1 MLRPPRPEKLP
12 YEATVHGITR
22 HDPYHWLRDDNWQ
35 QVMRQPEVLEPR
47 IRAHLDLENAHT
59 DAAMAATDALQATL
73 FSELKGRIKE
83 DESSVPAKDGEY
95 LYYTRYELGAQH
107 PRYCRR
113 PLGPLPPPGSKD
125 TLELRAREEV
135 LFDADAASKGHS
147 YFSAR
152 GISHTRDHRRLAYAV
167 DTNGSEYYEVRLRDL
182 TSGTDLPDR
191 IASTSGSLVFSND
204 GNFVFYTAVDDN
216 HRPSKVF
223 RHRVGTA
230 TDSDVLVYE
239 ELDPGFFVGLNQTED
254 YSEIVI
260 VSHDHVTSEQR
271 LIDASRPE
279 SEPRL
284 IAERKAGMEYGVSSL
299 GDELLI
305 LTNAGAR
312 DFKLVVAPRANP
324 APETWRELVPHRPG
338 CLILA
343 VTTFSGHI
351 VRLEMANGL
360 PRIVIRSRQDGSE
373 HSIAFA
379 EEAYSL
385 GLLPGYEYHTRNL
398 RFSYSSLTT
407 PQETYDYD
415 MQTRERTLVDRREVP
430 SGHDPSLYRSAR
442 VFATSHDGAQIPISL
457 LWHEATP
464 SPREGS
470 SVPGGV
476 PLLLYGYGSYGH
488 GIPASFSSNSL
499 SLVNRGF
506 VYAIAHVRGG
516 KELGY
521 GWYESGKLREKK
533 NTFQDFVAAAE
544 HLCRTGWSAP
554 DKIAIHGGSAGG
566 MLVGAAVNSRPDLF
580 NAVVGE
586 VPFVDVLNTMC
597 DAELPLTPP
606 EWPEWGNPLEDEAA
620 YRYIASYSPY
630 DNVTSQRY
638 PNILATAGLT
648 DPRVTYWEPAK
659 WVARLR
665 ELSTGDGLL
674 LLRTYMQA
682 GHGGAAGRFEKLHQV
697 AFVQAFILL
706 TCGGTSAPLLPAT
719 RL

>member
-1 MLRPPRPEKLP
+1 MTRPPRPEQIP
-12 YEATVHGITR
+12 HSATLHGITR
-22 HDPYHWLRDDNWQ
+22 QDPYHWLRDDNWQ
-35 QVMRQPEVLEPR
+35 QVMRQPEVLEAT

-59 DAAMAATDALQATL
+59 DRAMATTNELQEALFA
-73 FSELKGRIKE
+73 ELRGRIKE
-83 DESSVPAKDGEY
+83 DESSVPAKDGPF
-95 LYYTRYELGAQH
+95 LYYTRYALGAQH

-113 PLGPLPPPGSKD
+113 PAGELPPVGSAAAD
-125 TLELRAREEV
+125 AVPADEQL
-135 LFDADAASKGHS
+135 LFDADAASQGHA

-152 GISHTRDHRRLAYAV
+152 GVCHTRDHRRLAYAL
-167 DTNGSEYYEVRLRDL
+167 DTNGSEYFEIRLRDL
-182 TSGTDLPDR
+182 ATGNDLPDR
-191 IASTSGSLVFSND
+191 IASTSGNPVFSAD
-204 GNFVFYTAVDDN
+204 GAFLFYTAVDDN

-223 RHRVGTA
+223 RHRVGSPSE
-230 TDSDVLVYE
+230 SDVLVYE
-239 ELDPGFFVGLNQTED
+239 EADPGFFVGIEHTED
-254 YSEIVI
+254 YSDIVI

-271 LIDASRPE
+271 LIDAAHPE
-279 SEPRL
+279 TEPRL
-284 IAERKAGMEYGVSSL
+284 IAARKPGMEYGVSSL

-312 DFKLVVAPRANP
+312 DFKLAVAPRANP
-324 APETWRELVPHRPG
+324 SPENWVELVPHRPG

-351 VRLEMANGL
+351 VRLEIDGGL
-360 PRIVIRSRQDGSE
+360 PRIVIRSRKDGSE
-373 HSIAFA
+373 HQIAFA

-385 GLLPGYEYHTRNL
+385 GLLPGYEYDTRSV

-415 MQTRERTLVDRREVP
+415 MDTRERSLRDRRQIP
-430 SGHDPSLYRSAR
+430 SGHDPGLYRSAR

-464 SPREGS
+464 TPRSTTASP
-470 SVPGGV
+470 PGA

-488 GIPASFSSNSL
+488 GIPAAFSGNSL

-516 KELGY
+516 KEMGY
-521 GWYESGKLREKK
+521 AWYETGKLQQKK
-533 NTFQDFVAAAE
+533 NTFHDFVAAAE
-544 HLCRTGWSAP
+544 HLCRSGWTTP
-554 DKIAIHGGSAGG
+554 ERIAIHGGSAGG
-566 MLVGAAVNSRPDLF
+566 MLVGAAVNLRPDLF

-606 EWPEWGNPLEDEAA
+606 EWPEWGNPIEDEEA

-630 DNVTSQRY
+630 DNVTCQRY

-659 WVARLR
+659 WIARLR
-665 ELSTGDGLL
+665 ELSAGDGLL

-682 GHGGAAGRFEKLHQV
+682 GHGGAAGRFEKLRQV

-706 TCGGTSAPLLPAT
+706 TCGATARAPLPAT
-719 RL
+719 RS

>member
-1 MLRPPRPEKLP
+1 MLRPPHPPKLP
-12 YEATVHGITR
+12 HEATVHGITR
-22 HDPYHWLRDDNWQ
+22 QDPYHWLRDDNWQ
-35 QVMRQPEVLEPR
+35 QVMRQPEVLAPR
-47 IRAHLDLENAHT
+47 IRAHLDLENAHA
-59 DAAMAATDALQATL
+59 DAAMAPTNALQETL
-73 FSELKGRIKE
+73 FAELKGRIKE
-83 DESSVPAKDGEY
+83 DESSVPAKDGAY

-113 PLGPLPPPGSKD
+113 PVAPLPSPLSTHRA
-125 TLELRAREEV
+125 TLGAEEEV
-135 LFDADAASKGHS
+135 LFDADAASQGHA

-152 GISHTRDHRRLAYAV
+152 GVAHTRDHRRLAYAV

-182 TSGTDLPDR
+182 ATSAELPDR
-191 IASTSGSLVFSND
+191 IANTSGSLVFSAD

-230 TDSDVLVYE
+230 TESDVLVYE

-254 YSEIVI
+254 YSDIVI

-271 LIDASRPE
+271 LINASRPE

-284 IAERKAGMEYGVSSL
+284 IAERRAGMEYGVSSL

-305 LTNAGAR
+305 LTNAGAL

-324 APETWRELVPHRPG
+324 APEAWRELVPHRPG

-343 VTTFSGHI
+343 ATTFSEHI
-351 VRLEMANGL
+351 VRLELAGGL
-360 PRIVIRSRQDGSE
+360 PRIVIRSQKDGSE

-385 GLLPGYEYHTRNL
+385 GLLPGYEFDTQNL
-398 RFSYSSLTT
+398 RFTYSSLTT

-415 MQTRERTLVDRREVP
+415 MQTRERTLVDRREIP
-430 SGHDPSLYRSAR
+430 SGHDPSRYRSAR
-442 VFATSHDGAQIPISL
+442 LFATSPDGAQIPISL

-464 SPREGS
+464 SPREGTA
-470 SVPGGV
+470 VPGGV

-488 GIPASFSSNSL
+488 GIPAGFSSNSL

-521 GWYESGKLREKK
+521 GWYEAGKLREKK
-533 NTFQDFVAAAE
+533 NTFQDFVVAAE
-544 HLCRTGWSAP
+544 HLCRAGWTTPS
-554 DKIAIHGGSAGG
+554 KIAIHGGSAGG
-566 MLVGAAVNSRPDLF
+566 MLVGAAVNLRPDLF

-597 DAELPLTPP
+597 DAQLPLTPP

-620 YRYIASYSPY
+620 YRYISSYSPY

-682 GHGGAAGRFEKLHQV
+682 GHGGAAGRFEKLRQV

-706 TCGGTSAPLLPAT
+706 TCGGPAPPLLPAT